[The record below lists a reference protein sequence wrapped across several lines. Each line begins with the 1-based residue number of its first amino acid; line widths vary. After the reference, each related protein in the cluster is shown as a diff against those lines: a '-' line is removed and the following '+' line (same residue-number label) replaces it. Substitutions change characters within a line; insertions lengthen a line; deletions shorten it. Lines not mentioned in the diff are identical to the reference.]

1 MMEERPTSTQEA
13 VFVEF
18 SMMCPNDG
26 VVDVG
31 LENVASIVVRGD
43 ETLEVAF
50 SCPRCGAEL
59 KVLAQVPKML
69 LATLEDA
76 VVVDE
81 ATGEHTV
88 SIDGL
93 VQRGLLPP
101 EAARVAGPAMKPE
114 ADDAMIDRY
123 CEYFR
128 RQLAST
134 GSVEAMLAEI
144 DSK

>member
-1 MMEERPTSTQEA
+1 MEERPTSTQEA
-13 VFVEF
+13 VFMEF

-43 ETLEVAF
+43 ETLEVSF
-50 SCPRCGAEL
+50 LCPRCGADL
-59 KVLAQVPKML
+59 KVLAQVPRML

-81 ATGEHTV
+81 TTGEHTV

-101 EAARVAGPAMKPE
+101 EVAENARRSQEPQTDE
-114 ADDAMIDRY
+114 AMIDRY

-128 RQLAST
+128 RQLATT

>member
-1 MMEERPTSTQEA
+1 M
-13 VFVEF
+13 EF

-31 LENVASIVVRGD
+31 LANVASIVVRGD
-43 ETLEVAF
+43 ECLEVVF
-50 SCPRCGAEL
+50 TCPRCGSEL
-59 KVLAQVPKML
+59 KVIAQVPKML

-76 VVVDE
+76 TVVDE
-81 ATGEHTV
+81 VTGEHVV
-88 SIDGL
+88 SIEGL
-93 VQRGLLPP
+93 VERGLLPAEAVEHAHIPTPP
-101 EAARVAGPAMKPE
+101 ENDE
-114 ADDAMIDRY
+114 ATIDRY

-144 DSK
+144 DSR

>member
-1 MMEERPTSTQEA
+1 MIAGKPTRKWEA
-13 VFVEF
+13 VFMEF

-26 VVDVG
+26 IVDVG
-31 LENVASIVVRGD
+31 LENVASIVVRDD
-43 ETLEVAF
+43 ETLEVVFA
-50 SCPRCGAEL
+50 CPRCGADL
-59 KVLAQVPKML
+59 KVIAQVPKML

-93 VQRGLLPP
+93 VRRGLLPP
-101 EAARVAGPAMKPE
+101 EAAVIARQPARPE
-114 ADDAMIDRY
+114 TDEAMIDRY

-128 RQLAST
+128 RQLASA
-134 GSVEAMLAEI
+134 GSVDAMLAEI